1 MIMEFVSG
9 RFRAGVSKDSANSM
23 RKLTR
28 CLRLSLNCLFS
39 REPLELGDDQ
49 FKIPASF
56 LARLQEARL
65 MADRNSMVILSLLDQ
80 AAPFGRPIQGW

>member
-23 RKLTR
+23 RKLPR

-49 FKIPASF
+49 LKIPGRF

-65 MADRNSMVILSLLDQ
+65 MANRNFMVILSLLSVGFGILSSDQ
-80 AAPFGRPIQGW
+80 

>member
-23 RKLTR
+23 RKLPR

-49 FKIPASF
+49 LKIPGRF

-65 MADRNSMVILSLLDQ
+65 MANRNSMVILSLLSVGFGILSSDQ
-80 AAPFGRPIQGW
+80 